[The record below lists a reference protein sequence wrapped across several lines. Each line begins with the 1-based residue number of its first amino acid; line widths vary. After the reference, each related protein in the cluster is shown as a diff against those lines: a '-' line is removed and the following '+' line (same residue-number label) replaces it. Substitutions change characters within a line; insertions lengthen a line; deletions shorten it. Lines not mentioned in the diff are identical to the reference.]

1 MGLYRVDD
9 ENGEPIQAG
18 AGKVTY
24 EDMVEAVMAISQA
37 DKDINAQIV
46 SYSEGNKKYMHVTT
60 SEGKFYKGYIYD
72 DAV

>member
-24 EDMVEAVMAISQA
+24 ADMVEAVMKISEA
-37 DKDINAQIV
+37 DKDIYAEII
-46 SYSEGNKKYMHVTT
+46 SYYDGNKACMDVITNGVT
-60 SEGKFYKGYIYD
+60 YKGYIYL
-72 DAV
+72 

>member
-24 EDMVEAVMAISQA
+24 ADMVEAVMKISEA
-37 DKDINAQIV
+37 DKDIYAEII
-46 SYSEGNKKYMHVTT
+46 SYYDGNKACMDVIANGVT
-60 SEGKFYKGYIYD
+60 YKGYIYL
-72 DAV
+72 